1 MKDKVTRDLLRM
13 CQNFRRLRQERGI
26 SLEELSK
33 NTLVEECLLQCLEA
47 DDVPDALD
55 VEQFCRMCEYL
66 QIRSSEAFQEPKEQ
80 KVIRM
85 DNDCL
90 GIHGRH
96 G

>member
-26 SLEELSK
+26 SFEELSK

-47 DDVPDALD
+47 DDVPDAFD
-55 VEQFCRMCEYL
+55 VEQFCPISKSGLRRPF
-66 QIRSSEAFQEPKEQ
+66 RSRRKQ

>member
-1 MKDKVTRDLLRM
+1 MQDKVTRDLLRM

-33 NTLVEECLLQCLEA
+33 NTLVEESLLQCLEA
-47 DDVPDALD
+47 DDVPDAFD
-55 VEQFCRMCEYL
+55 VEQFCPISKSGPRKPFRSRRK
-66 QIRSSEAFQEPKEQ
+66 QI
-80 KVIRM
+80 VIRM

>member
-47 DDVPDALD
+47 DDVPDAFD
-55 VEQFCRMCEYL
+55 VEQFCGCVNISKSGPRRL
-66 QIRSSEAFQEPKEQ
+66 FRSRRSK
-80 KVIRM
+80 K
-85 DNDCL
+85 
-90 GIHGRH
+90 
-96 G
+96 